1 MNEKKL
7 HITVATLQASM
18 KHAQAILLSMGWG
31 SRTSKNTSRTRPSA
45 SGTVWMAARGN
56 EEHAQA
62 IEESTTDANAVYIGM
77 TIRFWH
83 ATKKMSGK
91 VLEKKGDWYHV
102 TIVAPEGQCETWVH
116 EDSILEAD
124 A

>member
-18 KHAQAILLSMGWG
+18 KHAQAIFLSKGWG
-31 SRTSKNTSRTRPSA
+31 SRMRKNTSRTRPSA

-56 EEHAQA
+56 EEHEKT
-62 IEESTTDANAVYIGM
+62 IEESVAKINAVYIGM

-83 ATKKMSGK
+83 NTKKMSGK
-91 VLEKKGDWYHV
+91 VLEKKCDWYHV
-102 TIVAPEGQCETWVH
+102 VIDAPEGQCETWVH
-116 EDSILEAD
+116 EDSILKAD

>member
-7 HITVATLQASM
+7 HIIVATLQASL

-31 SRTSKNTSRTRPSA
+31 SRTSKNTSRTQPSA
-45 SGTVWMAARGN
+45 SGTVWMAVRGN

-83 ATKKMSGK
+83 AAKKMTGK
-91 VLEKKGDWYHV
+91 VLEKRGDWYHV
-102 TIVAPEGQCETWVH
+102 TIDAPGGPCKTWVH